1 MIYLTGDLHGD
12 IRDKRIEFFKTL
24 VADDYII
31 QLGDFG
37 MFWDRLHIKF
47 WNDLN
52 LRCKTL
58 VVLGNHCNYNILPT
72 FPEDEILGA
81 KCRRMNDNTFI
92 INHGEIF
99 TLNDKKFFVFG
110 GALSIDKAWRT
121 PYQSWWPME
130 QASQADFNNAVKNLS
145 RINYNIDYFLAHDV
159 YRDIAKKMFYMNEV
173 INSSTSD
180 MLAELEAR
188 IKINGGKPYEYFFGH
203 WHKYGKFGDEIKY
216 TCLYKEV
223 YCLDTGE
230 TKFFLDTYTYGE
242 DDLCWKEL

>member
-24 VADDYII
+24 KKDDICII
-31 QLGDFG
+31 LGDFG
-37 MFWDRLHIKF
+37 FYFFEDKIKE
-47 WNDLN
+47 WNKLN
-52 LRCKTL
+52 LKCITIAIK
-58 VVLGNHCNYNILPT
+58 GNHENCFLLENFPDSEIFEAKCKKFNDKT
-72 FPEDEILGA
+72 FIPKEGEIL
-81 KCRRMNDNTFI
+81 NI
-92 INHGEIF
+92 
-99 TLNDKKFFVFG
+99 NDKKFFVFG

-121 PYQSWWPME
+121 PFISWWPSE
-130 QASQADFNNAVKNLS
+130 QPSQADFNNAVENLS
-145 RINYNIDYFLAHDV
+145 RVNYNIDYFLAHDV

-203 WHKYGKFGDEIKY
+203 WHKYGKFGNEIKY

-223 YCLDTGE
+223 YCLDIGE
-230 TKFFLDTYTYGE
+230 TKFFPDTYTYGE